1 MLKNDEEPIFNISQ
15 KKQQIPDIFLEEF
28 QNLITESKI
37 QNLSKKLKSI
47 EIKGYIS
54 HDKFIESMKAIF
66 DDLIKNKILKLY
78 NENKISKIEIKNNQS
93 VEEYIHEIYEL
104 YFLRFREI
112 KCIIKNNKT
121 IFYLTDF
128 KPENHINTY
137 NIICSL
143 VVLMKNLFNTK

>member
-54 HDKFIESMKAIF
+54 HDKFIESMKQIF
-66 DDLIKNKILKLY
+66 DESIISVIKKLI
-78 NENKISKIEIKNNQS
+78 IEK
-93 VEEYIHEIYEL
+93 
-104 YFLRFREI
+104 
-112 KCIIKNNKT
+112 KNNK
-121 IFYLTDF
+121 
-128 KPENHINTY
+128 
-137 NIICSL
+137 
-143 VVLMKNLFNTK
+143 